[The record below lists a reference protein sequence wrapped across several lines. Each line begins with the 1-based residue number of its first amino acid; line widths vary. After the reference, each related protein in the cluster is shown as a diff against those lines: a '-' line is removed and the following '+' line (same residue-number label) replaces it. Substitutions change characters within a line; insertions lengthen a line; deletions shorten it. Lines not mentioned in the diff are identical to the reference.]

1 MMRKFTLSCLFVLY
15 SLFASAQILYEG
27 FEGGVIPDTWKVI
40 DANNDGKTWRSVTY
54 TPYSG
59 GYCVEMHRF
68 SSTKSDDW
76 LMSPKFT
83 VTEGCVLSFYCK
95 SLSDDTPGSF
105 KVFVSKGNQVVSDY
119 LLEIGSVSEVKLDWK
134 QFVYQISDNS
144 EINVGD
150 EISVAIYAGEECL
163 NKLRIDD
170 FTVEVPPTS
179 PKPVLNISETDISSE
194 QGISISSGYVFN
206 LRNAGL
212 DGLQIAEV
220 SGLDGT
226 IFKSTLTTASSASV
240 NLKRNESV
248 SFAVSFTPQEE
259 KEYTGILNIK
269 TNAGDVALKIN
280 GTGVSKTDAVDA
292 FTLNFETASEANPLP
307 SNWYTFD
314 VNNSNTNWI
323 YESTDTYQDSNGA
336 LKGNRNAAVDNNL
349 WLVTPRIKVEKGM
362 IFNFFARSKT
372 TVSFLG
378 GRENF
383 KVLLSK
389 NGKDFINDF
398 NITVSEENKPG
409 STYTEF
415 SYDLS
420 AISGVN
426 VGDEVFVAIVD
437 VSAKFNGAGLF
448 IDDIK
453 LQTPEIDPVTI
464 NKLDWSANTT
474 AGVAVNSGDIFTITN
489 NTAEEIA
496 ITNITDLAGSVF
508 STTLVKDS
516 KIAASGSTSFGFSY
530 SPVVGGDH
538 AKTFVIET
546 SKGNITIELTG
557 KAVGQLPEGVS
568 LIEENFEE
576 SSIPSAWEII
586 DANNDSNTWVLTKF
600 TVQSHDSHNAMK
612 ISQISDVHNDYL
624 VLPLFKVSEGSK
636 FKFWLK
642 SQFANDIINIVASKT
657 GHSASDFNIELVKNH
672 SSLLEWTEMEIDLT
686 ANENI
691 NVNDN
696 IYLAIHVV
704 SPANNGFMK
713 GQLAIDDVFVGSPSS
728 SLSNESLIK
737 TFTVA
742 NQIGESVIDNSAK
755 TVKVV
760 MSGDADLKTVTP
772 TITISDKATVA
783 PASGSVVDFS
793 GGVVDFTVTAEDGTK
808 SIYKVTVEKQTVPV
822 QEGQLGLFE
831 GFEGNGTALPE
842 GWKMIDKDG
851 NGKAW
856 FVIGNASFEGEYGV
870 KTKRNMTGNNDW
882 LITPR
887 VKVRDNDYLTFMA
900 RSSAALYK
908 ENFNVLVSKAGT
920 NVEDFTITVDQV
932 IEASSDFGFTEY
944 KYRLQDISG
953 INVGDN
959 IYIAIQVVSDDKSE
973 LHVDNI
979 SVNPP
984 PVNPIAAINKTEW
997 REVTRVGDTEKSFEF
1012 TLTNTLA
1019 GTLNV
1024 TEIVDLT
1031 GTPFTTSIVAADV
1044 NLAKDETY
1052 KFTIDFTP
1060 TTAGDFNQPIVI
1072 KTNGGDIVIDV
1083 KAYAYNSNCY
1093 HQEFEVE
1100 ANYANWETIDNDE
1113 DGHNWFPYENTE
1125 YAPDLAHTGK
1135 FCIVSESALLDG
1147 GPANPDNWIV
1157 TPKLDVNDNDK
1168 LVFWAGAVSD
1178 ISFREHFAVL
1188 LSTKTKRVAD
1198 FSEVLIADQTLTTHK
1213 YAKVEVDL
1221 SAYKDQSVYIAI
1233 IHRNISDESQLLID
1247 DIITPALHV
1256 PVSPDMLVEAVP
1268 AVYTKMPLSQAS
1280 FNFIADVSNQGKVL
1294 ENATDISFSV
1304 IGTDYT
1310 NVVALNVP
1318 FANGVKES
1326 YKTTS
1331 PFVADKKGVYE
1342 MLTKIDLAND
1352 EEVSDNLSK
1361 ISFEVVDSVMARE
1374 DGIPTNNTKTPV
1386 TEGGELGQIFE
1397 FVKKDTISSISIQ
1410 LAAPVSYDDQ
1420 TFPTEESTIKFR
1432 IYKYDD
1438 GVGEMLYETDEKTF
1452 TTTKFQWHNLSLYN
1466 KLIVEPGKY
1475 LISVVDKEGQS
1486 LKVCVSENFFA
1497 KESVFMNTGDVW
1509 KPLEEF
1515 TTMKFTYMIRANVNA
1530 GKKYN
1535 VIDNPDLVIKSS
1547 AIEYPILP
1555 LQQANYNFALSIFNK
1570 GTILENNVD
1579 VNFVVENTSYNENAV
1594 LEAPLA
1600 TGVTKIASVTNAF
1613 VAKNKGIFRVTANA
1627 KLDNDEN
1634 SNDNIISTSFEVVDT
1649 VMARETGKVTKA
1661 LTTIADTDLSFG
1673 QVFEFASADKVN
1685 SISLHLSAP
1694 VNAEGEIVPLTSD
1707 LKFRIYKYEGIVP
1720 TEMIYESKE
1729 FNVTMAEAAWRTFV
1743 FDAPVDV
1750 EKGKYL
1756 FNVVDKVGNQ
1766 FMISYT
1772 NEFHKNNSV
1781 FIGNRNGVWFTVEDI
1796 LKRNITFLYRVNV
1809 VDKSV
1814 VLSNESLIKS
1824 FTIANQIGET
1834 VIDNTAKTVKVVM
1847 PKGTDLTSLAPSVTI
1862 SDKAT
1867 VVPAT
1872 GAVVDFSKGAVSYT
1886 VTAEDKSTSVYS
1898 VTVVDEVV
1906 LSNESLIKSFTIANQ
1921 VGETVIDNTAKT
1933 VKVVMTKGTD
1943 LTSLAPSVT
1952 VSDNATVAP
1961 NSGATV
1967 DFSKGAVSYTV
1978 TAEDKSTSVYSV
1990 TVEDTYEKVTA
2001 IDDVNKLQIQVY
2013 PNPAKNIV
2021 NINTEIGAQITIVN
2035 QYGKTIYNT
2044 IATDE
2049 VTKVDVSNYVPG
2061 ICFVKVYC
2069 KGKQAIN
2076 KLIVM

>member
-1 MMRKFTLSCLFVLY
+1 MIRKFTLSCLFVLY

-40 DANNDGKTWRSVTY
+40 DANNDGKTWRSVTF
-54 TPYSG
+54 TPFSG
-59 GYCVEMHRF
+59 SRCVELDKGW
-68 SSTKSDDW
+68 SSTPNDW
-76 LMSPKFT
+76 LITPKFT

-105 KVFVSKGNQVVSDY
+105 KVFVSKGEREIFSYTIEIANEPVV
-119 LLEIGSVSEVKLDWK
+119 KKDWK
-134 QFVYQISDNS
+134 QFVYQISANA

-150 EISVAIYAGEECL
+150 EISVAIYAGADCAS
-163 NKLRIDD
+163 KLRIDD
-170 FTVEVPPTS
+170 FTVEVPPTA
-179 PKPVLNISETDISSE
+179 PKPVLDISEADISSE
-194 QGISISSGYVFN
+194 QSISISSGYVFN

-220 SGLDGT
+220 SGFDGT

-240 NLKRNESV
+240 NLKRNESI
-248 SFAVSFTPQEE
+248 SFAVSFTPQEV

-292 FTLNFETASEANPLP
+292 FTLDFETASEANPLP

-349 WLVTPRIKVEKGM
+349 WLVTPRIKVEEGM
-362 IFNFFARSKT
+362 IFNFFARST
-372 TVSFLG
+372 TTISFLG

-530 SPVVGGDH
+530 SPVAGGDH

-612 ISQISDVHNDYL
+612 ISQITDVHNDYL

-713 GQLAIDDVFVGSPSS
+713 GQLAIDDVFVGSTSS

-742 NQIGESVIDNSAK
+742 NQVGESVISGNTIKVTMPAGTNLKAITPTITISDKATVVPASGSVVDFSAGAINFTVTAEDKTTTVYSVSVVNQAAALSNESLIKTFTVANQIGETIIDNSAK

-760 MSGDADLKTVTP
+760 MAADADLKTVTP

-808 SIYKVTVEKQTVPV
+808 SIYKVTVEKQSVPV

-831 GFEGNGTALPE
+831 GFEGNETALPR

-851 NGKAW
+851 NGQAW
-856 FVIGNASFEGEYGV
+856 FVVGNAKFEGEYGI

-900 RSSAALYK
+900 RSSAALHK

-920 NVEDFTITVDQV
+920 SVEDFTITVDQV
-932 IEASSDFGFTEY
+932 IEASDDLGFTEY

-959 IYIAIQVVSDDKSE
+959 IHIAIQVVSDDKSE

-984 PVNPIAAINKTEW
+984 PVNPIAAVNKTEW
-997 REVTRVGDTEKSFEF
+997 REVTRVGETEKSFEF

-1024 TEIVDLT
+1024 TEIKGLT

-1060 TTAGDFNQPIVI
+1060 TTAGDFNQPMVI
-1072 KTNGGDIVIDV
+1072 KTNGGDIVINL
-1083 KAYAYNSNCY
+1083 KAYAYDKNCY

-1100 ANYANWETIDNDE
+1100 ADYANWITIDNDE
-1113 DGHNWFPYENTE
+1113 DGHNWFPYQNTD

-1157 TPKLDVNDNDK
+1157 SPKLAVNDNDK

-1178 ISFREHFAVL
+1178 ISFKEHFAVL
-1188 LSTKTKRVAD
+1188 LSTKTKRLTD
-1198 FSEVLIADQTLTTHK
+1198 FTEVLIKDQILTTHK
-1213 YAKVEVDL
+1213 YTKVEIDL
-1221 SAYKDQSVYIAI
+1221 SAYKGKKVYVAI

-1256 PVSPDMLVEAVP
+1256 PVDPDMLVEAVP
-1268 AVYTKMPLSQAS
+1268 AVYTKVPLSQAS
-1280 FNFIADVSNQGKVL
+1280 INFVADVSNQGTAL

-1304 IGTDYT
+1304 IGTDY
-1310 NVVALNVP
+1310 NNLVALNVP

-1352 EEVSDNLSK
+1352 EEASDNFSK

-1386 TEGGELGQIFE
+1386 DKGGELGQIFE

-1410 LAAPVSYDDQ
+1410 LASPVDYGDQSY
-1420 TFPTEESTIKFR
+1420 PTEESTIKFR
-1432 IYKYDD
+1432 IYKYDG
-1438 GVGEMLYETDEKTF
+1438 GVGEMLCETDEYTVE
-1452 TTTKFQWHNLSLYN
+1452 TTKFQWHTIPLYD
-1466 KLIVEPGKY
+1466 KLIVKPGKY
-1475 LISVVDKEGQS
+1475 LIAVVDKEGQS
-1486 LKVCVSENFFA
+1486 LKVCITKNFFA

-1509 KPLEEF
+1509 KPLEQF
-1515 TTMKFTYMIRANVNA
+1515 TSMKFTYMIRANVNA

-1535 VIDNPDLVIKSS
+1535 VIDNPDLVVKSVGV
-1547 AIEYPILP
+1547 EYPILP
-1555 LQQANYNFALSIFNK
+1555 FQQAHYNFAASIFNK
-1570 GTILENNVD
+1570 GTILENKVNVS
-1579 VNFVVENTSYNENAV
+1579 FVVENSPYNENGV

-1600 TGVTKIASVTNAF
+1600 RGVTKIASVTNAF
-1613 VAKNKGIFRVTANA
+1613 IAKHKGVFKVTANA
-1627 KLDNDEN
+1627 KLDNDEYPNNNIN
-1634 SNDNIISTSFEVVDT
+1634 SASFEVVDT
-1649 VMARETGKVTKA
+1649 VMARETGNVTKA
-1661 LTTIADTDLSFG
+1661 LTTLADADLSFG
-1673 QVFEFASADKVN
+1673 QVFEFASADKVK
-1685 SISLHLSAP
+1685 SVSLHLSAP
-1694 VNAEGEIVPLTSD
+1694 VNAEGKIVPLESD
-1707 LKFRIYKYEGIVP
+1707 LKFRIYKYEGTRP

-1729 FNVTMAEAAWRTFV
+1729 FNVTMSETAWKTFV

-1756 FNVVDKVGNQ
+1756 FNVVDKVGKQ

-1772 NEFHKNNSV
+1772 TEFNYNNSV
-1781 FIGNRNGVWFTVEDI
+1781 FIGNNTGAWFAVEDL
-1796 LKRNITFLYRVNV
+1796 LKKNLTFMYRVNV
-1809 VDKSV
+1809 VQRSV
-1814 VLSNESLIKS
+1814 VFSNESLIKS
-1824 FTIANQIGET
+1824 FTIANQI
-1834 VIDNTAKTVKVVM
+1834 
-1847 PKGTDLTSLAPSVTI
+1847 
-1862 SDKAT
+1862 
-1867 VVPAT
+1867 
-1872 GAVVDFSKGAVSYT
+1872 
-1886 VTAEDKSTSVYS
+1886 
-1898 VTVVDEVV
+1898 
-1906 LSNESLIKSFTIANQ
+1906 
-1921 VGETVIDNTAKT
+1921 GETVIDNTAKT

-1967 DFSKGAVSYTV
+1967 DFSKGAVNYTV
-1978 TAEDKSTSVYSV
+1978 TAEDESTSVYSV
-1990 TVEDTYEKVTA
+1990 TVEDTHEKVTA